1 MMLLDEG
8 DEFLADFAA
17 EIPRSGGVGGGG
29 ERADLDG
36 FIGGVGD
43 LKHADLAIPKWR
55 LMEDSL
61 EFGAERVDGDG
72 IIRMKKDAAEDIG
85 GDAGPI
91 LEGPFDEVIDGEDEA
106 AEVPDPDDDVGEG
119 DFLDPA
125 PFVFDDDDVIDSN
138 GLGEG
143 DLKAGEEIGDGSL
156 GGKANDD
163 ADDAGGGE
171 DAGAELADLIEE
183 HEDGSEREN
192 DDDEEE
198 GFFENEDLGM
208 NLACAEIVSDGDVVT
223 ADDELLAEVD
233 DLEKD
238 PGDGTDDEETA
249 GSGDEPGV
257 SLGQAEEWEGQND
270 GNNGHEGAQGAAEER
285 DDEAIEVIAG
295 GFGPEPESDLNGM
308 GGAKGEPEE
317 GGEQA
322 EGEEM
327 IEEAQRRMIDV
338 GWEGEKEWS
347 DGEVKAVEP
356 ESEID
361 WWRDSMEGEG
371 WPTVGLLG
379 GMLAE
384 TPPAK
389 EMEEEKVK
397 AGGEGDAEG
406 GGKELR
412 ACKGAEDGLQQP
424 GIRGRGEGLDEAE
437 DEVCE
442 GEYGAVEVIGGTIH
456 SELERCSSR

>member
-1 MMLLDEG
+1 MLLDEG

-17 EIPRSGGVGGGG
+17 EIPRSGGVSGGG
-29 ERADLDG
+29 EGADLDG

-43 LKHADLAIPKWR
+43 LKNADLAIPKGR
-55 LMEDSL
+55 LLEDTL
-61 EFGAERVDGDG
+61 EFSAERVDGDG
-72 IIRMKKDAAEDIG
+72 IIGIEKDAAEDIG
-85 GDAGPI
+85 GDSRPI

-106 AEVPDPDDDVGEG
+106 AQIPDPDNDVGEG

-125 PFVFDDDDVIDSN
+125 PFVFDDDDVIDAN

-143 DLKAGEEIGDGSL
+143 DLEAGEEIGDGSL
-156 GGKANDD
+156 GGEADDD

-171 DAGAELADLIEE
+171 DAGAELPDLIEE
-183 HEDGSEREN
+183 HEDGGERE
-192 DDDEEE
+192 DGDDEEK
-198 GFFENEDLGM
+198 GFFKDEDLGM
-208 NLACAEIVSDGDVVT
+208 NLARAEIVSDGDVIA
-223 ADDELLAEVD
+223 ADDELLAEVN
-233 DLEKD
+233 DLDKD
-238 PGDGTDDEETA
+238 PGDGTDDEEAA
-249 GSGDEPGV
+249 GPGDEFGV
-257 SLGQAEEWEGQND
+257 GLRQAEEREGEDD
-270 GNNGHEGAQGAAEER
+270 GDNGHEGAQSAAEER
-285 DDEAIEVIAG
+285 DDEAIEVIAS
-295 GFGPEPESDLNGM
+295 GFGPEPEPDFDGM
-308 GGAKGEPEE
+308 GRAKGEPEE
-317 GGEQA
+317 GDEQA
-322 EGEEM
+322 EGKEA
-327 IEEAQRRMIDV
+327 IEQVEKGMMGR
-338 GWEGEKEWS
+338 EGEQERS
-347 DGEVKAVEP
+347 DGEVNAIEP
-356 ESEID
+356 ECEID
-361 WWRDSMEGEG
+361 WWSDSMEGEG

-437 DEVCE
+437 DEGCE
-442 GEYGAVEVIGGTIH
+442 GEDRAVEIIGGTIH